1 MSSYFDTL
9 QLQTEAI
16 TSLKDKDY
24 VAGSD
29 KPFPFVNRFIDGS
42 GFVTTELFQ
51 KASDMEYLDAR
62 NDKKL
67 FEDKI
72 DELKNLIYRNIYNN
86 LVYIYKSKG
95 TMKSFRNMIRC
106 FGVDNELIN
115 IRLYGDQVT
124 YDIRDN
130 YENTVTRKRYANFHD
145 EFNLD
150 AVVYQQTASLNTYS
164 RGFLSSSSEMKYR
177 GNTYELEVIFPK
189 DTPKGEPGYF
199 GEGLLT
205 SSLYGCHTSGAAGST
220 AWGTPDYGQFQV
232 QAVRPDKR
240 RSAAYF
246 QLTCSND
253 GNGVISKLT
262 SSVFQDVYEGSKWN
276 FAVRIKPKK
285 YPLAAGVSGS
295 ASGQYDVEF
304 TGYNYVLDVLNDSFS
319 VTSSISSANAQN
331 FLEAKKRFFVG
342 AHRTNTTGT
351 VLQKS
356 NVEASSLM
364 VWADYLTA
372 SALQAHARDAT
383 NFGSPNPYR
392 DAYLNEKGATLGSK
406 DVKSIPQL
414 ETLILKWNF
423 DTVTS
428 SDAGG
433 NFIVQ
438 DTSIA
443 SSGSNN
449 YTGRWGWLGPIGQY
463 QHTGYGFGFKTNYTG
478 SVKRNYVNTLKQ
490 NPPEVLNS
498 YDMVSLIDDQTSAAF
513 TRDSRPENY
522 FYAFEKKHVCNHI
535 KRDD

>member
-1 MSSYFDTL
+1 M
-9 QLQTEAI
+9 Q
-16 TSLKDKDY
+16 
-24 VAGSD
+24 
-29 KPFPFVNRFIDGS
+29 
-42 GFVTTELFQ
+42 
-51 KASDMEYLDAR
+51 
-62 NDKKL
+62 
-67 FEDKI
+67 
-72 DELKNLIYRNIYNN
+72 
-86 LVYIYKSKG
+86 
-95 TMKSFRNMIRC
+95 
-106 FGVDNELIN
+106 
-115 IRLYGDQVT
+115 
-124 YDIRDN
+124 
-130 YENTVTRKRYANFHD
+130 
-145 EFNLD
+145 
-150 AVVYQQTASLNTYS
+150 
-164 RGFLSSSSEMKYR
+164 YR
-177 GNTYELEVIFPK
+177 GNTYEIEAIFPK

-199 GEGLLT
+199 GEAMVT
-205 SSLYGCHTSGAAGST
+205 ASIYGCHTSGAAGST

-232 QAVRPDKR
+232 QSVRPDKR

-253 GNGVISKLT
+253 GAGVIPKIT
-262 SSVFQDVYEGSKWN
+262 SSVFQDVYEDTKWN

-498 YDMVSLIDDQTSAAF
+498 YDMVSLIDDQTNAAF

-522 FYAFEKKHVCNHI
+522 FYAFEKSMYATISKEMIDVFATIVDFNNLIGEPVNRYRQNYKSMEKLRQLYFERVQINLLNTLNGLIHLCL
-535 KRDD
+535 